1 MHIICYRE
9 VHIRIVYDDDDD
21 EYVVEMPLAV
31 PTVQPSCQFGIE
43 AISQL
48 TWQVSASILDDDDMV
63 GEDGYDDDMI

>member
-48 TWQVSASILDDDDMV
+48 TWQVCNLHLFSMMMIWLVKMV
-63 GEDGYDDDMI
+63 MMMI

>member
-1 MHIICYRE
+1 
-9 VHIRIVYDDDDD
+9 
-21 EYVVEMPLAV
+21 MPLAV

-48 TWQVSASILDDDDMV
+48 TWQVSASILDDDAMV